1 MNRLFQTLMLAA
13 LALTTFVIAGSLAA
27 RFIGFRYE
35 ALNYI
40 AWITPTGAGFLATK
54 DNPLYLGIVAG
65 AVVEFVRMTLGW
77 VFASAAAVGPSIGAM
92 AFNETIQTI
101 LLFTLLG
108 AAWGLLGGSIRWMTS
123 LIKHEQSNA

>member
-1 MNRLFQTLMLAA
+1 MNRLFQTLMMAA
-13 LALTTFVIAGSLAA
+13 VALTAFVIVGALAA

-35 ALNYI
+35 ILNYI
-40 AWITPTGAGFLATK
+40 AWIIPVGAGFLATK
-54 DNPLYLGIVAG
+54 DNPLDLGIVAG

-92 AFNETIQTI
+92 TFSATIQTI

-108 AAWGLLGGSIRWMTS
+108 AAWGLLGGGIRWMMRF
-123 LIKHEQSNA
+123 IKHERSNA